1 MSIPETL
8 TPVLRFAVFGVLGAA
23 LVGAGPAAASP
34 VAAPAEEQTW
44 EAHITDSMCGTE
56 HMMDG
61 MSDPECAVAC
71 REMGADYAL
80 FVPVTEAVYQ
90 IANQEKVE
98 EFAGTDV
105 VVTGTLSD
113 DGSTVTVASISARP
127 EEPSE

>member
-1 MSIPETL
+1 MPTL
-8 TPVLRFAVFGVLGAA
+8 ATLVPSLLLTALIGTAAVGT
-23 LVGAGPAAASP
+23 AAAATAPFAPSTER
-34 VAAPAEEQTW
+34 APADEQTW
-44 EAHITDSMCGTE
+44 NAHITDSMCGTE

-80 FVPVTEAVYQ
+80 FVPETETVYG

-105 VVTGTLSD
+105 VVTGTLSE
-113 DGSTVTVASISARP
+113 DGSTVTVVSIAARP
-127 EEPSE
+127 E

>member
-1 MSIPETL
+1 MSTPKTL
-8 TPVLRFAVFGVLGAA
+8 VPALLLTA
-23 LVGAGPAAASP
+23 LVGAAAA
-34 VAAPAEEQTW
+34 ATAPFPAPTEEQTW
-44 EAHITDSMCGTE
+44 NAHITDSMCGTE

-80 FVPVTEAVYQ
+80 FVPETEAVYG

-105 VVTGTLSD
+105 VVTGTLSE
-113 DGSTVTVASISARP
+113 DGATVTVVSIAARP
-127 EEPSE
+127 E

>member
-1 MSIPETL
+1 MRTPSTL
-8 TPVLRFAVFGVLGAA
+8 VLAAGFVLGVS
-23 LVGAGPAAASP
+23 LSAGR
-34 VAAPAEEQTW
+34 PAEASEERTW
-44 EAHITDSMCGTE
+44 AAHITDSMCEKE

-80 FVPVTEAVYQ
+80 FVPEEDAVYR

-105 VVTGTLSD
+105 TVTGVLGE
-113 DGSTVTVASISARP
+113 DGATVTVVEIASRP
-127 EEPSE
+127 E

>member
-1 MSIPETL
+1 MRTPSTL
-8 TPVLRFAVFGVLGAA
+8 ALAAGFVLGFS
-23 LVGAGPAAASP
+23 VSAGRLAEAS
-34 VAAPAEEQTW
+34 EERTW
-44 EAHITDSMCGTE
+44 AAHITDSMCEKE

-80 FVPVTEAVYQ
+80 FVPEEDTVYR

-105 VVTGTLSD
+105 TVTGVLGE
-113 DGSTVTVASISARP
+113 DGATVTVVEITSRP
-127 EEPSE
+127 E